1 MGGYNV
7 KKALEKDL
15 FIHVDEISKRRIT
28 NVFRLAKTI
37 QLPVIEEGAIVGI
50 LDLFA
55 FLETKGKQFQIRDI
69 METNFTV
76 AGVSPGVF
84 LFNDSKQLILP
95 FVDAEGNY
103 IGFVNRFFQKCYLP
117 SQEYMQVM
125 EEYIDRVSGANLQI
139 DIDTAKHTFDFIL
152 ESNFDG
158 IYITVDK
165 GKTLSINR
173 NCEYVKGIS
182 SDNLNISA
190 ENIDLEY
197 DTDNTMDAAV
207 VQMIQQRNE
216 VSVSDDILTD
226 GGIVRIINNIN
237 LIKQELK
244 KAREL
249 TEKYK
254 NELQFL
260 RWEQSKTGDIVASS
274 HGMKKIVNLAIR
286 IAKVDSTVL
295 LQGQSGVGKGV
306 ISKLIHNN
314 SPRKDKP
321 FIKIDCGAIPEQL
334 LESEL
339 FGYEQ
344 GAFTGAQKGGKIGL
358 VELANR
364 GTLFLDEIG
373 ELPLNLQI
381 KLLRVIQDKEIL
393 RIGAN
398 STIPVDIRIIAAT
411 NRDLSDMVDKGTFR
425 NDLYYRLNVVPL
437 KIPPLCERK
446 EDIKPLIQNCLNR
459 FNQKYGFE
467 MQIDGEALKALID
480 YSWPG
485 NVRELENIVEY
496 LVVTSNPDVITKDI
510 VPDNIRKN
518 NGDSKIELKNA
529 ASMKEAVRLVEIDLL
544 LQAMEKSRSAEEMA
558 KLLKLDRTTI
568 IRKMQKYN
576 IRMRF
581 E

>member
-1 MGGYNV
+1 M